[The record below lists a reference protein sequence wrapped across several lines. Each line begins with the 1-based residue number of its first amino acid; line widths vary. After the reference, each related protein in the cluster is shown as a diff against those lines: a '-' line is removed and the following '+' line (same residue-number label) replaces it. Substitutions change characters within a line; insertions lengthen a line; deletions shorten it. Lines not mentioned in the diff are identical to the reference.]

1 MLGVGFGE
9 MVLIA
14 GVALVVI
21 GPEKFPEFAKIAL
34 RTFRDL
40 RGYVEDAKRDISK
53 ELRPL
58 QREVNELSR
67 IKPEEYIDSLTG
79 TKDEKDSPTS
89 VAPVE
94 EKKADQDKAAEED
107 AGGTSYVMAE
117 DLADEYKPYGPAE
130 TAPSNAAAAREALEA
145 VAGDETPAAAP
156 EEPAQDVS
164 GGAEPDEPEAEQTQ
178 TPPDQYTD

>member
-58 QREVNELSR
+58 KQEVNELSR
-67 IKPEEYIDSLTG
+67 INPEDYIDSLTG
-79 TKDEKDSPTS
+79 AKDTPKDARTS
-89 VAPVE
+89 VPAAAATAE
-94 EKKADQDKAAEED
+94 EKKADPAEKAEEN
-107 AGGTSYVMAE
+107 AGDTPYVMAE
-117 DLADEYKPYGPAE
+117 DLADEYKPYGSSGAGPD
-130 TAPSNAAAAREALEA
+130 AAAARDALEA
-145 VAGDETPAAAP
+145 VAGAETSDAAP
-156 EEPAQDVS
+156 AEPAQEAPGDTDL
-164 GGAEPDEPEAEQTQ
+164 GNARAET
-178 TPPDQYTD
+178 PDQYTD